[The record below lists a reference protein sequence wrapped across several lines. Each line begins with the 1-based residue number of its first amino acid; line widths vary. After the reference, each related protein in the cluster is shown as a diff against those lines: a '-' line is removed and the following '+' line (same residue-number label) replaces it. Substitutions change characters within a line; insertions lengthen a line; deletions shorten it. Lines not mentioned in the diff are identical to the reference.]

1 MHMIL
6 GFLIL
11 STSICCGEEQRSWQ
25 NRHAEGWA
33 WYHDPKKEP
42 EQKKVE
48 EKPQDPIVSL
58 DKAKEELER
67 ALAKAI
73 LEPTNENVL
82 VYMTLQKKWIN
93 QSADFAHIWQRNI
106 LGHPELASLTPTS
119 QYGVQIKKGGTMPPI
134 VKHLFK
140 PSQNNIPSFSFMKAA
155 APFHRHLQKLC
166 RIFHIDITRP
176 LSPCQLMG

>member
-119 QYGVQIKKGGTMPPI
+119 QYGVQIKKEADAASRKTLIQAIAKQYTLLFFYEGGSP
-134 VKHLFK
+134 F
-140 PSQNNIPSFSFMKAA
+140 SQAFAKVVQDFS
-155 APFHRHLQKLC
+155 HRYH
-166 RIFHIDITRP
+166 
-176 LSPCQLMG
+176 